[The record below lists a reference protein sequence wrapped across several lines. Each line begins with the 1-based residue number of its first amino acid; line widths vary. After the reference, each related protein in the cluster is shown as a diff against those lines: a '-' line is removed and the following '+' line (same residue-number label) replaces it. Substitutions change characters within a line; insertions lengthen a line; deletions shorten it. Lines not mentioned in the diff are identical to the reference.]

1 MATRILTQQRLQE
14 LLKYDSLT
22 GVFTW
27 SVTRGNMR
35 AGACAGT
42 YDKRGYL
49 RISIDSVVYAAHRL
63 AWLYVHSAWP
73 SGVID
78 HINRNTGD
86 NRLCNLRD
94 TDQCVNTQN
103 ACTRKDS
110 PVGLRG
116 VTRHPYS
123 KKWRARIQANGK
135 SVELGSFDTIDA
147 AAAAYAAAAAV
158 MHCKSLAPL
167 GRTLVR

>member
-1 MATRILTQQRLQE
+1 MATRILTQQRLHE
-14 LLKYDSLT
+14 LLKYDPET

-27 SVTRGNMR
+27 NVTRGTIK
-35 AGACAGT
+35 AGSRAGT

-63 AWLYVHSAWP
+63 AWLYTHGVWP

-94 TDQCVNTQN
+94 TNQYVNTQN

-110 PVGLRG
+110 PVGIRG
-116 VTRHPYS
+116 VTWHS
-123 KKWRARIQANGK
+123 ITKKWRARIQANGK
-135 SVELGSFDTIDA
+135 KINIGSFDTVDA
-147 AAAAYAAAAAV
+147 AAAAYASVAAKLHIYRV
-158 MHCKSLAPL
+158 S
-167 GRTLVR
+167 T

>member
-1 MATRILTQQRLQE
+1 MMATRILTQQRLHE
-14 LLKYDSLT
+14 LLKYDPET

-27 SVTRGNMR
+27 DVTRSTIK
-35 AGACAGT
+35 AGSHAGT
-42 YDKRGYL
+42 YDRRGYL

-63 AWLYVHSAWP
+63 AWLYTHGVWP

-94 TDQCVNTQN
+94 TNQYVNTQN

-110 PVGLRG
+110 PVGIRG
-116 VTRHPYS
+116 VTWHCIS

-135 SVELGSFDTIDA
+135 KMHIGSFDTVEA
-147 AAAAYAAAAAV
+147 AAAAYAAAASAL
-158 MHCKSLAPL
+158 H
-167 GRTLVR
+167 VRAA